1 MSALGGII
9 RLAYNGKQ
17 LQAKGNFEYD
27 LGEPVATG
35 VAGAD
40 AVHGYT
46 EEIVIPMIEGVITDS
61 ADLDLA
67 ELASIRTATV
77 TLELNNGKT
86 VVLREAWW
94 ASGSK
99 GSTEAGEIPCKFEG
113 KSGDEY

>member
-46 EEIVIPMIEGVITDS
+46 EEIVIPMIATAPISS
-61 ADLDLA
+61 AVLA
-67 ELASIRTATV
+67 ALKQTTSE
-77 TLELNNGKT
+77 
-86 VVLREAWW
+86 
-94 ASGSK
+94 
-99 GSTEAGEIPCKFEG
+99 
-113 KSGDEY
+113 